1 MDILVNHISK
11 TYDRLKVLADYSC
24 HFKDKEITCLMGPSG
39 SGKTTLI
46 NILLGLQ
53 EPDSGTV
60 EGVPYGRLSAVFQ
73 EDRLCDNLSAMA
85 NLKLVCKKGIDEQ
98 QLRQGMIDL
107 GLSDAFHK
115 PARDLS
121 GGMRRRVAILRA
133 LLAESE
139 CIIMDEPFKGL
150 DEETKEMTI
159 AYVRRH
165 VEDKTLIVITH
176 DSKEA
181 ELLGADI
188 VNLHKNQEAA
198 E

>member
-1 MDILVNHISK
+1 MDILVNHIDKS
-11 TYDRLKVLADYSC
+11 YDGLKVLEDYSC
-24 HFKDKEITCLMGPSG
+24 CFKENEITCLMGPSG

-46 NILLGLQ
+46 NIILGLQ
-53 EPDSGTV
+53 KPDSGIV
-60 EGVPYGRLSAVFQ
+60 QGVPYGKLSAVFQ

-85 NLKLVCKKGIDEQ
+85 NLKFVCKKSVDEQ
-98 QLRQGMIDL
+98 KLRRGMIDL

-139 CIIMDEPFKGL
+139 CIVMDEPFKGL

-159 AYVRRH
+159 AYVRKYAADR
-165 VEDKTLIVITH
+165 TLIVITH
-176 DSKEA
+176 DSREA
-181 ELLGADI
+181 ELLGANI
-188 VNLHKNQEAA
+188 VNLHKNREAGN
-198 E
+198 

>member
-1 MDILVNHISK
+1 MDIFVKHLNKS
-11 TYDRLKVLADYSC
+11 YNDLGVLEDYSC
-24 HFKDKEITCLMGPSG
+24 HFKEKKITCLMGPSG

-53 EPDSGTV
+53 KPDSGTV
-60 EGVPYGRLSAVFQ
+60 EGIPYGRLSAVFQ

-85 NLKLVCKKGIDEQ
+85 NLKLVCKRGVDGQ
-98 QLRQGMIDL
+98 QLRQGMIEL
-107 GLSDAFHK
+107 GLSDALHK
-115 PARDLS
+115 PARELS

-159 AYVRRH
+159 AYVLRH
-165 VEDKTLIVITH
+165 VADKTLIVITH

-181 ELLGADI
+181 KLLGADV
-188 VNLHKNQEAA
+188 VNLHKK
-198 E
+198 